1 MYRKMED
8 FQCSYK
14 GLVEGTSKI
23 FSALTDE
30 NMLQTVTEGHRALGD
45 MAWHIVTTVAEM
57 MNQTGLGLSSIDH
70 EAMPPATAGEIQTAY
85 QAVTDE
91 LSAKLAAQWTDETL
105 EKTDE
110 LYGETWHRGTTL
122 AILIHHEIHH
132 RGQMT
137 ILLRQAGATV
147 PGIYGPAKEEWEKYG
162 MDLPAY

>member
-8 FQCSYK
+8 FHNSFK
-14 GLVEGTSKI
+14 GMVDGTTKI
-23 FSALTDE
+23 FGALTDE
-30 NMLQTVTEGHRALGD
+30 NIKQTVTEGHRSLGA
-45 MAWHIVTTVAEM
+45 MAWHMVTTVAEM
-57 MNQTGLGLSSIDH
+57 MNQTGLGLSAINH
-70 EAMPPATAGEIQTAY
+70 ESMPPETAAEIVAGY
-85 QAVTDE
+85 KAVTDE

-110 LYGETWHRGTTL
+110 LYGETWSRGTTL
-122 AILIHHEIHH
+122 AILMHHEIHH

-137 ILLRQAGATV
+137 ILLRQAGSTV